1 VAQFFPGVVLG
12 LYSKRVTMPGVFAG
26 IVTGVFVFVA
36 LALKRHDPIMG
47 LNAGFVGLCCNAPM
61 VVTVSLFTRTGRCGF
76 DEIALSNNLG
86 QMP

>member
-1 VAQFFPGVVLG
+1 
-12 LYSKRVTMPGVFAG
+12 MPGVFAG
-26 IVTGVFVFVA
+26 IVTGVFVFVV

-76 DEIALSNNLG
+76 DEIAHSNNLG
-86 QMP
+86 QMS